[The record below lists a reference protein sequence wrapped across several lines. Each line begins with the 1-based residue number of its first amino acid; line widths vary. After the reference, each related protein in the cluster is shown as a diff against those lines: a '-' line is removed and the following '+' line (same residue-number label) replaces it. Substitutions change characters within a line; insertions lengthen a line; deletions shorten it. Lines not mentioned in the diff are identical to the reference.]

1 MPNLQASGTISL
13 NDLKA
18 FFGGP
23 AAPKLSDYYRGGSYV
38 PATANVTTETRQ
50 PATGEYYNPNNYVWD
65 QDMTN
70 NNVVIRWLNV
80 QVYSAVTLA
89 TIITVGGNTYY
100 RGNLYDQTN
109 DQYGG
114 STRRYGVY
122 RIATTTTSQNVN
134 QNVPAS
140 GLIKLSDFY
149 GAYKP

>member
-18 FFGGP
+18 FFGGL

-38 PATANVTTETRQ
+38 PATANVTTQTRQ
-50 PATGEYYNPNNYVWD
+50 PTTGEHYSPNNYVWD
-65 QDMTN
+65 QVVN
-70 NNVVIRWLNV
+70 NNTVTIRWLNV
-80 QVYSAVTLA
+80 QIYNAVTTA
-89 TIITVGGNTYY
+89 TVITVGGNTYY

-109 DQYGG
+109 DEYGG
-114 STRRYGVY
+114 ISRRYGLY
-122 RIATTTTSQNVN
+122 RIATTTTSQSVN
-134 QNVPAS
+134 QDVPAS